1 MGFSHVVCSGVVHVG
16 MANFKI
22 LSLHILE
29 PQDEF
34 LKWNYG
40 KLTARFGDPIPD
52 DVALRVARYKNIHKV
67 LEPGMEYRLQG
78 DDDSLPENFFW
89 AASDEEEQAIEL
101 SVTAIV
107 GQNGSGKS
115 TLLELMIR
123 LLNNAAYALRGAY
136 VGFPAMELQFV
147 EDIYAEMT
155 YQTPESGV
163 FTLRQEG
170 AIIKCINGEEDY
182 WCYDHHAGVPIP
194 QADATHYLQEF
205 FFTIVLNYSAYSY
218 NLYNYRSE
226 WRDLPVDNGLDYTDE
241 DRCWLSAIFHKN
253 DAYQTPI
260 VLNPFRSFGEID
272 FNNEA
277 DLTRDRLVLL
287 SIQNVDMMSV
297 LMEGVRTHS
306 IVFDTKMSLVEMPG
320 RPYSSPLLLD
330 QFIQLRNISR
340 RSDVNTPLYNRC
352 VRLCDMIISA
362 WGDIIEEDLNA
373 HIEELLLAQDVRRAV
388 NYLAY
393 KTIKTTRNYA
403 LYSPYRQCFMLPRD
417 TPDDGL
423 DENFRI
429 ARDSIPQL
437 VRELWDDQ
445 THVTLKIH
453 KTLAFLK
460 FKHYQM
466 GMGNEQGLSRHQV
479 SAGRYNQIIEDLY
492 RQIGGDEQNTWRREY
507 LLPAPCFDARL
518 ILSERRM
525 EPDGEKV
532 VLTELNSRSSGEM
545 QLLYSLSTVLY
556 HLRNVDSNI
565 IGQRHSLGY
574 PCVNLVFD
582 EIELYFHPN
591 FQKDLLYNLMYA
603 IRKMRY
609 GGIRSINIIIAT
621 HSPYILSDFPKSNVL
636 CLEKGKVYEDAQES
650 MGNTFGANVYDIL
663 HSRFFMKEFVGKFAI
678 KKLDEIIAQVKAED
692 IITLDE
698 YRRRRR
704 LVDVIG
710 DEFIH
715 EKLIEELIGK
725 LNEQDRR
732 LMVRDEIEQLERRKH
747 NLEELMNAPV
757 VERRRNE

>member
-1 MGFSHVVCSGVVHVG
+1 

-22 LSLHILE
+22 LSLRILE
-29 PQDEF
+29 PRDEY
-34 LKWNYG
+34 LKWNYEQ
-40 KLTARFGDPIPD
+40 LTARFGDPIPEQT
-52 DVALRVARYKNIHKV
+52 ALRVSRYKNIHKV
-67 LEPGMEYRLQG
+67 LEPGTEYRLQG
-78 DDDSLPENFFW
+78 NDDSLPENFFRIVTD
-89 AASDEEEQAIEL
+89 AEEGERDIDL

-123 LLNNAAYALRGAY
+123 LLNNAAFSLKNAY
-136 VGFPAMELQFV
+136 VGHPAMELQFV
-147 EDIYAEMT
+147 EDIFAEMI
-155 YQTPESGV
+155 YQMPDGRV

-170 AIIKCINGEEDY
+170 ALIRCMSGEEEC
-182 WCYDHHAGVPIP
+182 WHYDHYAGIPIP
-194 QADATHYLQEF
+194 QADATRYLQDF

-218 NLYNYRSE
+218 NLYNYRPE
-226 WRDLPVDNGLDYTDE
+226 WRELPPNDGLDYTDE

-297 LMEGVRTHS
+297 LMEGVRTYS
-306 IVFDTKMSLVEMPG
+306 IVFDTKMALLEMPG
-320 RPYSSPLLLD
+320 KPFSSPLLTDL
-330 QFIQLRNISR
+330 FIQLRNISH
-340 RSDVNTPLYNRC
+340 RSDVNTPLFSRC
-352 VRLCDMIISA
+352 VKLCDMIIKA
-362 WGDIIEEDLNA
+362 WGDIIEEDLGAPVENT
-373 HIEELLLAQDVRRAV
+373 LLAQDVRRAL

-403 LYSPYRQCFMLPRD
+403 RYSPYRQCFVLPKD
-417 TPDDGL
+417 TADDGL
-423 DENFRI
+423 EENFII
-429 ARDSIPQL
+429 ARERIPQL
-437 VRELWDDQ
+437 VRELWEDP

-460 FKHYQM
+460 FKHYQL
-466 GMGNEQGLSRHQV
+466 GMGNEPGMSRHQV
-479 SAGRYNQIIEDLY
+479 SVGRFNQIIEGLY
-492 RQIGGDEQNTWRREY
+492 QRVGGDEQDTWKREY

-518 ILSERRM
+518 ILSERRV
-525 EPDGEKV
+525 EANGENTV
-532 VLTELNSRSSGEM
+532 FTELNSRSSGEM

-556 HLRNVDSNI
+556 HLKNIDSNI
-565 IGQRHSLGY
+565 LGQRHALGY
-574 PCVNLVFD
+574 PCVNIVFD

-609 GGIRSINIIIAT
+609 GGIRAINIIIAT

-636 CLEKGKVYEDAQES
+636 CLVKGAVYQDEIDG

-678 KKLDEIIAQVKAED
+678 KKLDKIIGQVKAGDVISIE
-692 IITLDE
+692 E
-698 YRRRRR
+698 YHRRKH

-710 DEFIH
+710 DEFIN
-715 EKLIEELIGK
+715 EKLTEELIGK
-725 LNEQDRR
+725 LDAQDRR
-732 LMVRDEIEQLERRKH
+732 LMAIEEIERLERRRQS
-747 NLEELMNAPV
+747 LEELMNAPV
-757 VERRRNE
+757 VERRAEE

>member
-1 MGFSHVVCSGVVHVG
+1 

-22 LSLHILE
+22 LSVHILE

-34 LKWNYG
+34 LKWNNEQ
-40 KLTARFGDPIPD
+40 LTTQFGDPIPD
-52 DVALRVARYKNIHKV
+52 DVALRVSRYKNIHKV
-67 LEPGMEYRLQG
+67 LKPGIEYRLQG

-89 AASDEEEQAIEL
+89 AAPEEEERGIEL

-123 LLNNAAYALRGAY
+123 LLNNAAFALKGAY
-136 VGFPAMELQFV
+136 VGHPAMELQFV

-170 AIIKCINGEEDY
+170 AVIKCISGEEDY
-182 WCYDHHAGVPIP
+182 WCYDHHERVLIP
-194 QADATHYLQEF
+194 QADATHYLQDF

-218 NLYNYRSE
+218 NLYNYRPE
-226 WRDLPVDNGLDYTDE
+226 WRNLPPDDGLDYTDE

-306 IVFDTKMSLVEMPG
+306 IVFDTKLSLVEIPG
-320 RPYSSPLLLD
+320 RLYSSPLLLD
-330 QFIQLRNISR
+330 QFIQLRNISD

-352 VRLCDMIISA
+352 LRLCDMIISA
-362 WGDIIEEDLNA
+362 WGVIIEEDLNA
-373 HIEELLLAQDVRRAV
+373 HVEDPLLAQDVRRAV

-403 LYSPYRQCFMLPRD
+403 LYSSYRQCFEFPSD
-417 TPDDGL
+417 TQDEGL
-423 DENFRI
+423 DQNFEI
-429 ARDSIPQL
+429 ARNRIPQL
-437 VRELWDDQ
+437 VRELWDDP

-460 FKHYQM
+460 FKHYQL

-492 RQIGGDEQNTWRREY
+492 QRIGGDEQNTWKREY

-518 ILSERRM
+518 ILSEKRM

-532 VLTELNSRSSGEM
+532 VFTELNSRSSGEM

-591 FQKDLLYNLMYA
+591 FQKDLLYNLMFA

-609 GGIRSINIIIAT
+609 GGIKSINIIIAT

-636 CLEKGKVYEDAQES
+636 CLEKGEVYEDAQES

-678 KKLDEIIAQVKAED
+678 KKLDEIIAQVKAGD
-692 IITLDE
+692 VITLGE
-698 YRRRRR
+698 YRHRQK

-710 DEFIH
+710 DEFIR
-715 EKLIEELIGK
+715 EKLIEELLDK
-725 LNEQDRR
+725 LGAHDRR
-732 LMVRDEIEQLERRKH
+732 LMAREEIERMERRKLY
-747 NLEELMNAPV
+747 LEELMNTPI
-757 VERRRNE
+757 VERRVDE